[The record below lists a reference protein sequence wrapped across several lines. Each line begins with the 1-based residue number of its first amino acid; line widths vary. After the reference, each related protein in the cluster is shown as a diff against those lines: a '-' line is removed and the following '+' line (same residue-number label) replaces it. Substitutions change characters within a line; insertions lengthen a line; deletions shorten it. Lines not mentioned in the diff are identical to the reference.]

1 MKKNAGWISLV
12 LILLLS
18 SAVLGARGRPERTP
32 GRPVRPASPRAAAAA
47 AAKEEKEEKEDII
60 EMHGVDKLETLL
72 RFVDKM
78 TDKVVVYDSSIR
90 ATKVK
95 IFGTARIPKKD
106 LLKFVETILAMNGA
120 TMVEAPGNI
129 LRVVPAR
136 EVTEPVQLYVGD
148 EALPNS
154 SATVT
159 KVIKLEYANTGQVNT
174 LVRGLITPQ
183 TGKVVIY
190 DNLSMLFVTDSA
202 YKLRKVMQIIQM
214 IDVPAPKVQ
223 LETIQVKN
231 APVGEMARTLDTLM
245 QRKAA
250 RERTGKKTIERAYI
264 VADERSSS
272 LIVLGLPEEIE
283 EVRKVKDSLDLPV
296 EEIGGMFHHYQLK
309 NTSAADLAKVLVDL
323 YQRKAVAERTRTPG
337 AKPTPQQQQ
346 PSIVPEPNTNSLL
359 IIAPPDVYK
368 EMEALI
374 AKLDVRRPQ
383 VLIEAMLVELTVDNT
398 QDLGFEFVTGDKPKE
413 GTDTIV
419 AGTGFGFSTL
429 EFDEEFRPIRVPLL
443 GTGLTAG
450 MFHDENHIPVL
461 LRAWETAGD
470 VEVLAVPRVLT
481 NDNADATISIGDEV
495 PYQRT
500 TVQNDIRDITWATAT
515 AMMELKITPHISE
528 AAHLRLDLGFKLE
541 RFGAQPDLTAPPPK
555 STRNATMKI
564 TVPDKS
570 SVVVG
575 GLTHT
580 TMTDSE
586 TRVPLLHRIPILGHL
601 FKRSTKVRRKSHLFL
616 FITPRILRPIEGED
630 EFSNLKDIS
639 DTVEKKVKE
648 LKKKKEWKRE
658 EETWGGED
666 RPEKESTPVEAP
678 EVEPLPAETK
688 IDEERIEGTVAAREG
703 RTETRRTND
712 AGESKDP
719 FKTRRQGDRRER

>member
-1 MKKNAGWISLV
+1 MKKNADRIALV

-18 SAVLGARGRPERTP
+18 SAVLGARGRSERPTGAP
-32 GRPVRPASPRAAAAA
+32 PRPASPGAAAATA
-47 AAKEEKEEKEDII
+47 GEKVEEDII

-106 LLKFVETILAMNGA
+106 LLAFVETILAMNGA

-136 EVTEPVQLYVGD
+136 EVTEPVNLYIGK
-148 EALPNS
+148 EPLPDT

-159 KVIKLEYANTGQVNT
+159 QVIKLEYANTGQVNT

-183 TGKVVIY
+183 TGKVVVY
-190 DNLSMLFVTDSA
+190 DSLNMLFVTDSA
-202 YKLRKVMQIIQM
+202 YKLKKVMGIIDM
-214 IDVPAPKVQ
+214 VDIPAPKVQ
-223 LETIQVKN
+223 LETIKVEH

-272 LIVLGLPEEIE
+272 LIVLGLPEEID
-283 EVRKVKDSLDLPV
+283 EVKKVKDSLDLPV
-296 EEIGGMFHHYQLK
+296 EQIGGMFHYYQLK

-337 AKPTPQQQQ
+337 AKPAPAEQQ

-359 IIAPPDVYK
+359 IIAPMDVYK

-374 AKLDVRRPQ
+374 AKLDIRRPQ
-383 VLIEAMLVELTVDNT
+383 VLIEAMLVELSLDNT
-398 QDLGFEFVTGDKPKE
+398 KDLGFEFITGDKPKA

-419 AGTGFGFSTL
+419 AGTGFGFSSM

-443 GTGLTAG
+443 GTGLSAG
-450 MFHDENHIPVL
+450 MFRDENHIPVL

-500 TVQNDIRDITWATAT
+500 TITNDTRDITWATST
-515 AMMELKITPHISE
+515 ALMELKITPHISE
-528 AAHLRLDLGFKLE
+528 ADHLRLDLAFKLE

-601 FKRSTKVRRKSHLFL
+601 FKRTTKIRRKSHLFL
-616 FITPRILRPIEGED
+616 FITPRILRPDEGED
-630 EFSNLKDIS
+630 KFTGLKEIS
-639 DTVEKKVKE
+639 DSVEKKVKD
-648 LKKKKEWKRE
+648 LKKEDWKRE
-658 EETWGGED
+658 TETWGAGEGN
-666 RPEKESTPVEAP
+666 EKKTEPPKVP
-678 EVEPLPAETK
+678 EVDPLPAETN
-688 IDEERIEGTVAAREG
+688 IGDERMDETVVTREG
-703 RTETRRTND
+703 RTETKRADD

-719 FKTRRQGDRRER
+719 FKARRQRDRRER